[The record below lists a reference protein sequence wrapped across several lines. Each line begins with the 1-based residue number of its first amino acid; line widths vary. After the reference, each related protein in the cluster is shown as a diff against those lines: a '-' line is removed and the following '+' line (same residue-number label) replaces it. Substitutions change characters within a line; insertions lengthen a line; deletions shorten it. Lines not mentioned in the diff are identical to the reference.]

1 MQKALKIL
9 VLFFPFLKIPDA
21 LVMPEKIY
29 KILHIIFKP
38 SIIQLVIKEIIT
50 GSLDFTSY
58 IKIWEQSQE
67 SIPAWLVLISLVKIN
82 KNNNYNKKLTKGNSL
97 RLTLRE
103 VVLTSLFQID
113 SSMYL

>member
-9 VLFFPFLKIPDA
+9 VLFFPLLKIPDA

-38 SIIQLVIKEIIT
+38 SIIQLVIKEIT

-82 KNNNYNKKLTKGNSL
+82 KNNNYNKKLTKG
-97 RLTLRE
+97 
-103 VVLTSLFQID
+103 
-113 SSMYL
+113 